1 MFSCVQPR
9 GRHRCSAIPLQPG
22 VGYDVAASKHSLTEV
37 PINMFAG
44 LQEETLYQKARDGEL
59 APATGLATAMPD
71 ACCRHPP
78 AKHSSVCRCGRAS
91 PQPACVAALNLF
103 LNPPSFVLLPAGT
116 PFVDILAK
124 EGIRPGIKVDT
135 GLQVRELA
143 GSAHVWKSV
152 GSWVCSL
159 EV

>member
-1 MFSCVQPR
+1 MHLC
-9 GRHRCSAIPLQPG
+9 
-22 VGYDVAASKHSLTEV
+22 DW
-37 PINMFAG
+37 

-59 APATGLATAMPD
+59 ATWLAAAAAH

-78 AKHSSVCRCGRAS
+78 AKHSSVSRCGRAS

-143 GSAHVWKSV
+143 GSAHVWTSV